1 MVRYKNTIIFKRH
14 STPIMTDTSSTFE
27 KMHHSARLW
36 LFDIQLAVV
45 FLTRIP
51 WRLNDEVPPQ
61 ALNRALRVFPFIG
74 LLVGGI
80 AATVFGLGT
89 LMHLPPMACALLAV
103 LSSILITGAL
113 HEDGLGDVA
122 DGFGGG
128 LTRER
133 KLEIMR
139 DSRVGAY
146 GVLAMVI
153 ALGLRVAALDG
164 FEDAGMACAALI
176 GVACLSRTAPAML
189 IHFLEPARTDGLAA
203 SMEKP
208 DRIQTLQTALIGC
221 ALFSLCSPFAAG
233 WLAIGICAVV
243 LMAFAKL
250 AEAQI
255 GGQTGDV
262 CGASQ
267 QIIEIVALLTLVGM
281 Q

>member
-1 MVRYKNTIIFKRH
+1 
-14 STPIMTDTSSTFE
+14 MTDTSSTFE
-27 KMHHSARLW
+27 KSAQTAKSW
-36 LFDIQLAVV
+36 LFDIKLALV

-51 WRLNDEVPPQ
+51 LQLKDDIPAQ
-61 ALNRALRVFPFIG
+61 ALNRALRAFPIIG

-80 AATVFGLGT
+80 AASVFAIAN
-89 LMHLPPMACALLAV
+89 LMNLPSLACALLAV
-103 LSSILITGAL
+103 LASILVTGAL

-128 LTRER
+128 TTKER

-139 DSRVGAY
+139 DSRIGAY

-153 ALGLRVAALDG
+153 ALGLRVSALDG
-164 FEDAGMACAALI
+164 FENLGMACAALI
-176 GVACLSRTAPAML
+176 GVACLSRTAPALL
-189 IHFLEPARTDGLAA
+189 IHFMAPARADGLAA
-203 SMEKP
+203 TMERP
-208 DRIQTLQTALIGC
+208 DKFQTLHTTVLGC
-221 ALFSLCSPFAAG
+221 ALFLLCTPFVAG
-233 WLAIGICAVV
+233 WLAIGVAGLF

-267 QIIEIVALLTLVGM
+267 QIIEIAALLSLVAM